1 MKIAHLAAYEN
12 RNAGDSA
19 LQYGLRR
26 VLHEDWDGELEFVSV
41 HVTKALDFMETI
53 NGCDLCLIG
62 GGGLL
67 SPDKTP
73 SGYMVPF
80 GPRHLEKIKPPIV
93 VYGVGHNLFKGQELP
108 AGCLEPLR
116 EAALAYSMRHD
127 GSWRRAGWLY
137 DVDIVPDPGMW
148 VEADETDEHYDVVL
162 QLAGNLLKDR
172 VGDVAQFMAG
182 VRKLVEGLLERGL
195 SVIAVSHIKKDDPY
209 VKQCAEWG
217 AAVRLA
223 DGRRDLKRIREF
235 FGVYENA
242 RCVIA
247 MRGHAQICAYG
258 LNVPF
263 LTLATQDKNVGF
275 LEDISYIT
283 SEPSSTIVVYPN
295 SQTMPEYY
303 FYDDEPWWETAGFFV
318 GMLIAEDGPR
328 HKLRA
333 YREWAREYHKRIQ
346 EQLRNV

>member
-26 VLHEDWDGELEFVSV
+26 VLHEDWDEELEFVSV

-80 GPRHLEKIKPPIV
+80 KPGHLEKIKPPIV

-108 AGCLEPLR
+108 DGCLEPLR
-116 EAALAYSMRHD
+116 EAAVSYSVRAD
-127 GSWRRAGWLY
+127 GSRERLRWS
-137 DVDIVPDPGMW
+137 DVDDVPDPGLW
-148 VEADETDEHYDVVL
+148 IEADETDERYDVVL

-172 VGDVAQFMAG
+172 VGNVEQFAEG
-182 VRKLVEGLLERGL
+182 VRRLIEGLLERGL

-263 LTLATQDKNVGF
+263 VSIVTQDKNAGF
-275 LEDISYIT
+275 AAGTSLKDFQLSPGRVAEAAGLAESIIEKRPTLDWLTGFFS
-283 SEPSSTIVVYPN
+283 SEPGYWRKAVR
-295 SQTMPEYY
+295 
-303 FYDDEPWWETAGFFV
+303 FYHE
-318 GMLIAEDGPR
+318 
-328 HKLRA
+328 
-333 YREWAREYHKRIQ
+333 RIQ